1 MRTTRKELDQLAEML
16 SSLIG
21 GQPFYI
27 NIAYGS
33 PRLMREC
40 GESGGECEASPRL
53 PSGQLAEVI
62 RGANLYKWEGKP
74 SAKKITTN

>member
-27 NIAYGS
+27 NVAYGS

-53 PSGQLAEVI
+53 LSGQLAEVI
-62 RGANLYKWEGKP
+62 RSMLRGTNLYKWEGKP
-74 SAKKITTN
+74 SAKE